1 MIRICSHNRVA
12 RLKRVMA
19 SLVLILFVLPG
30 LSAGSGK
37 NFGEIISQIDINILG
52 AKGGNWDSM
61 ARNLIQFS
69 PLDLYE
75 VELME
80 QAIGRLVDSNLFQS
94 IHVPD
99 PLMTAQGLKI
109 VFELVPYGR
118 IKDIRVYNAFPMF
131 DREVVNVMTLYN
143 GDAFSREK
151 LDEQSKRVVI
161 LFKKNGFIDP
171 RVTLSAQKD
180 VADGNYVVS
189 VHIDKGEFF
198 HVNRVD
204 IVGNHH
210 FSSSRLKL
218 RTKIWK
224 SSVLFGSA
232 KRFIRKQLDR
242 DVKNFIAFY
251 REKGFADVNISPEV
265 IMVGEKQVNV
275 VFHIEEGPQYQLVFD
290 GNERFW
296 DYTLNKEMTLSRE
309 GNKNNF
315 ALGKS
320 IRNLEQKY
328 REKGYPDV
336 RVSSVIKEGD
346 LPQSPV
352 KQVTLTVN
360 EGPEYLVSKIDIIGN
375 RFILEK
381 EIFKN
386 ILTRMPSLG
395 NPGIYVS
402 KILDQDINAIRTL
415 YLKEG
420 FTRTRIDK
428 HVRILDIV
436 DPDLEDSA
444 GARRQVEIKIA
455 IDEGIQTRVDRVRF
469 EGFSGLNK
477 DIDKSIAQKL
487 ISLKPGQPF
496 REYMIEHDENSLAQ
510 RISEL
515 GYPNNKVTTTITF
528 SPDRS
533 RVNLAYTVLPG
544 PHVKIG
550 QIYYVGNFR
559 TKKTILDNE
568 LRVTPGDPV
577 SLVKLLESRI
587 NMMDLNALDSVRLR
601 TIGLKQNAREADIIV
616 EVEEKKPYFFE
627 MGTGYDTQRHFY
639 LNSAVGDHN
648 FLGRNL
654 DLQLEGEISQ
664 IGYKGNV
671 SLLEP
676 RFLSTRTSSST
687 RLFGE
692 KSEELNKDFGTRVYG
707 VSQDFYQQFYSKK
720 LIINL
725 GLKYESREQYRTR
738 FKPLTQAE
746 TEQYEPRHIILASP
760 GIVYRATDSYVR
772 PTKGSFSSFHV
783 DISKGIDNH
792 LDDHIKYRLDTRY
805 YYALFEPLVLAL
817 RGRYRFIHSYGDGN
831 FVAEDQLCFL
841 GGTASVRGF
850 GENLL
855 RYDAAGQAIGGRE
868 TILGSIEARY
878 DLGMNF
884 EATGFYDI
892 GAVTKTQG
900 KDGSDGLRDSA
911 GIGLR
916 YLTPIGPI
924 GFLYGWKLDPRPDES
939 AGSFHFSMGYTF

>member
-1 MIRICSHNRVA
+1 M
-12 RLKRVMA
+12 
-19 SLVLILFVLPG
+19 
-30 LSAGSGK
+30 
-37 NFGEIISQIDINILG
+37 
-52 AKGGNWDSM
+52 
-61 ARNLIQFS
+61 
-69 PLDLYE
+69 
-75 VELME
+75 
-80 QAIGRLVDSNLFQS
+80 
-94 IHVPD
+94 
-99 PLMTAQGLKI
+99 
-109 VFELVPYGR
+109 
-118 IKDIRVYNAFPMF
+118 
-131 DREVVNVMTLYN
+131 
-143 GDAFSREK
+143 
-151 LDEQSKRVVI
+151 
-161 LFKKNGFIDP
+161 
-171 RVTLSAQKD
+171 
-180 VADGNYVVS
+180 
-189 VHIDKGEFF
+189 
-198 HVNRVD
+198 
-204 IVGNHH
+204 
-210 FSSSRLKL
+210 
-218 RTKIWK
+218 
-224 SSVLFGSA
+224 
-232 KRFIRKQLDR
+232 
-242 DVKNFIAFY
+242 
-251 REKGFADVNISPEV
+251 
-265 IMVGEKQVNV
+265 
-275 VFHIEEGPQYQLVFD
+275 
-290 GNERFW
+290 
-296 DYTLNKEMTLSRE
+296 
-309 GNKNNF
+309 
-315 ALGKS
+315 
-320 IRNLEQKY
+320 
-328 REKGYPDV
+328 
-336 RVSSVIKEGD
+336 
-346 LPQSPV
+346 

-760 GIVYRATDSYVR
+760 GIVYRTTDSYVR